1 MKTKLLF
8 LLLFVIVFLL
18 MPIRVYASN
27 NFEEECKIA
36 QDTYYELFDELETI
50 SNDKLYDW
58 FLKYQ
63 RLANIY
69 DKDRDTVEIFFT
81 EEEIQLMYQVIET
94 ETYQATF
101 YQKVNVANVIL
112 NRLQASIETGKFGND
127 MKEIVTSKNQFAYYR
142 TEISQDTK
150 DALDFAF
157 EVRDTTDGSIG
168 FRSDKLAENFNGWEY
183 SGLYDEAHW
192 FYKLPEKDN

>member
-1 MKTKLLF
+1 MIIFITLSLN
-8 LLLFVIVFLL
+8 I
-18 MPIRVYASN
+18 P
-27 NFEEECKIA
+27 FEVMAKSKYEVA
-36 QDTYYELFDELETI
+36 QDTYYELFDELETT
-50 SNDKLYDW
+50 SNNKLYDW

-69 DKDRDTVEIFFT
+69 DKDRDTVEVFFT

-112 NRLQASIETGKFGND
+112 NRFQESIEADKFGSN
-127 MKEIVTSKNQFAYYR
+127 MKEIITSENQFVYYR
-142 TEISQDTK
+142 TKISQGTK
-150 DALDFAF
+150 DALTFAF
-157 EVRDTTDGSIG
+157 EVRDTTNGSIG
-168 FRSDKLAENFNGWEY
+168 FRSDEKVETFNGWEY

-192 FYKLPEKDN
+192 FYKLPEEEEKN